1 MDVVAQHEELSLEKR
16 MNTEKERYIP
26 ALGYHWLTG
35 LYDPVVRLTTRESAF
50 KPALVAQADIHPG
63 ERVLDLACGTG
74 TLTILAK
81 QAQPAAEIHGV
92 DGDANILKI
101 AAQKATAEGLD
112 IKLQQGLA
120 NALPYADV
128 HFDRVM
134 SSLFFHH
141 LTRETKSAAFV
152 ELHRV
157 LIPGGELHV
166 ADWGRA
172 SDPLMRAAFLG
183 IQLLDGFTTT
193 ADNVNGLLPTLIQKA
208 GFEDVCETQR
218 FSTIFGT
225 MSLYRARKPR

>member
-1 MDVVAQHEELSLEKR
+1 MSTQ
-16 MNTEKERYIP
+16 NERYIP

-50 KPALVAQADIHPG
+50 KPALIAQADIRAG
-63 ERVLDLACGTG
+63 ERVLDLACGTA
-74 TLTILAK
+74 TLTIMAK
-81 QAQPAAEIHGV
+81 QAQAAAEIHGV

-101 AAQKATAEGLD
+101 AADKAQAAGLD
-112 IKLQQGLA
+112 LKLKQGLA
-120 NALPYADV
+120 NALPYADA

-141 LTRETKSAAFV
+141 LTRETKSAAFA

-157 LIPGGELHV
+157 LKPGGTLHV

-183 IQLLDGFTTT
+183 IQLLDGFATT
-193 ADNVNGLLPTLIQKA
+193 ADSVHGLLPALMQKA
-208 GFEDVCETQR
+208 GFDEVCETQR
-218 FSTIFGT
+218 FSTMFGT
-225 MSLYRARKPR
+225 MSLYRARKPG